1 MTLDKDRKR
10 IIRERMAK
18 TGESYTAA
26 RAQLLS
32 RPTPREP
39 RMSAAVMAERA
50 GMADATIKART
61 GRSWPEWVRAL
72 DADDASTLPHREIA
86 RLVRGTHG
94 VGDWWSQSVTVGYE
108 RIKGLREQGQ
118 RRGGAFEANKS
129 KTFNHAPAA
138 VFRAWADAA
147 VRGQWM
153 GADVKVRTATA
164 PKTIR
169 LQWPDGTIVVGSLT
183 PKGAAKTQL
192 AVTHTKLPSKAAA
205 ETAKA
210 KWSERLAK
218 LGRVLG

>member
-1 MTLDKDRKR
+1 MTLDKDVKR
-10 IIRERMAK
+10 IIRERMTK

-32 RPTPREP
+32 KPNPREP

-50 GMADATIKART
+50 GMADATIKTRT

-72 DADDASTLPHREIA
+72 DADNASTLPHRDIA
-86 RLVRGTHG
+86 RIVHTKHG
-94 VGDWWSQSVTVGYE
+94 IPGWWSQSVTVGYE

-129 KTFNHAPAA
+129 KTFNHAPTA

-147 VRGQWM
+147 VRGKWI
-153 GADVKVRTATA
+153 GADVKVRTATS

-169 LQWPDGTIVVGSLT
+169 LQWPDGTIVIGYLT
-183 PKGAAKTQL
+183 AKGATKTQL
-192 AVTHTKLPSKAAA
+192 AVTHTGLATRAAA
-205 ETAKA
+205 QAAKA
-210 KWSERLAK
+210 EWTERLAA
-218 LGRVLG
+218 LGRVLD